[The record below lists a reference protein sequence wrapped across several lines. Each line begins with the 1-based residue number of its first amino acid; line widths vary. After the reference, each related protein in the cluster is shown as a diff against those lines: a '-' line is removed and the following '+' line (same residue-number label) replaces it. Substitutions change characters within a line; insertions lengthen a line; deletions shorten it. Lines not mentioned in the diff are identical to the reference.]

1 MSSQLRFDF
10 MHFMPYT
17 LLPEDLSKY
26 KSLWVNF
33 PNKLYDPAKAGGL
46 YETYFSQLE
55 LADRLGFD
63 AIVINEHH
71 NTAYSM
77 MQAPNIIA
85 AALLHRIK
93 RAKICVWGTPPN
105 LEYPNRLAEEYAMI
119 DVLSGGR
126 LEIAF
131 PLGTGM
137 EYWANPVNPTTAR
150 ERHRESIDIIL
161 KAWTEDG
168 PQQYYG
174 DFYTYRF
181 LNPWPKPLQKPYPP
195 CYIVGTGSP
204 ETIELAAELGFGYSA
219 VFVTREKARE
229 LNNKLRERS
238 AHYGHQIRPE
248 QMPLGVMT
256 YVAETDAIA
265 EKEGVEHI
273 RYFFETALRTIPQFL
288 APPGYLSIE
297 QLKARAAVGDKLHGT
312 FDFKNLE
319 KMIFLAVGGPEKVA
333 NLIGEWAHQMG
344 SSHINIQGAL
354 GNPPNW
360 KTVKNTTMFAEEVMP
375 RLRSKVTVGEAHR
388 EAAE

>member
-1 MSSQLRFDF
+1 

-17 LLPEDLSKY
+17 HLPEDMDKY
-26 KSLWVNF
+26 NSVWVNF
-33 PNKLYDPAKAGGL
+33 PNKIYDPEKARGL

-85 AALLHRIK
+85 GALLDRVK
-93 RAKICVWGTPPN
+93 KARICVWGTPPN
-105 LEYPNRLAEEYAMI
+105 LEYPNRLAEEYAML

-126 LEIAF
+126 LEVAF

-137 EYWANPVNPTTAR
+137 EYWAHPINPTTAR
-150 ERHRESIDIIL
+150 QRYRESLDIIL
-161 KAWTEDG
+161 KSWTEDG

-181 LNPWPKPLQKPYPP
+181 LNPWPKPLQKPHPP

-229 LNNKLRERS
+229 LNEKLRERS

-256 YVAETDAIA
+256 YVAETDEIA
-265 EKEGVEHI
+265 EKEGLEHI
-273 RYFFETALRTIPQFL
+273 RYFFETSLRTIPQFL
-288 APPGYLSIE
+288 APPGYISIE
-297 QLKARAAVGDKLHGT
+297 QLKARAAVGDKLHGS

-319 KMIFLAVGGPEKVA
+319 KMIFIAVGGPEKVA
-333 NLIGEWAHQMG
+333 NLIGEWAQQMG
-344 SSHINIQGAL
+344 STHINIQGHL
-354 GNPPNW
+354 GNVPNW
-360 KTVKNTTMFAEEVMP
+360 KAVKNLTIFAEEVMP
-375 RLRSKVTVGEAHR
+375 RLRGSGVSEAHR

>member
-1 MSSQLRFDF
+1 MSSQYRFDF

-17 LLPEDLSKY
+17 LLPKDLSKY

-33 PNKLYDPAKAGGL
+33 PNKLYDPEKAGGL

-63 AIVINEHH
+63 AIVVNEHH

-85 AALLHRIK
+85 AALLHRVK

-119 DVLSGGR
+119 DILSGGR
-126 LEIAF
+126 LEVAF

-137 EYWANPVNPTTAR
+137 EYWAHPINPVTAR
-150 ERHRESIDIIL
+150 QRYRESLDIIL
-161 KAWTEDG
+161 KCWKEDG

-181 LNPWPKPLQKPYPP
+181 LNPWPKPLQKPHPA

-219 VFVTREKARE
+219 VFVTRERAKE
-229 LNNKLRERS
+229 LNDKLRERS
-238 AHYGHQIRPE
+238 AHYGHEIKPE

-265 EKEGVEHI
+265 EKEGLEHI
-273 RYFFETALRTIPQFL
+273 QYFFEVALRTTPQFL

-297 QLKARAAVGDKLHGT
+297 QLKARAAVGDKMHGT

-319 KMIFLAVGGPEKVA
+319 KMIFIAVGGPEKVA

-344 SSHINIQGAL
+344 STHINIQGHL
-354 GNPPNW
+354 GNVPNW
-360 KTVKNTTMFAEEVMP
+360 KAVKNMTLFAEEVMP
-375 RLRSKVTVGEAHR
+375 RLRSRGIDVQR

>member
-1 MSSQLRFDF
+1 MSSRLRFDY

-17 LLPEDLSKY
+17 LLPKDLSGY
-26 KSLWVNF
+26 NSLWVNF
-33 PNKLYDPAKAGGL
+33 PNKLYDPEKAGSL

-77 MQAPNIIA
+77 MQSPNIIA
-85 AALLHRIK
+85 AALLNRVK

-126 LEIAF
+126 LEVAF

-137 EYWANPVNPTTAR
+137 EYWAHPINPVTAR
-150 ERHRESIDIIL
+150 ARYRESLDIIL

-168 PQQYYG
+168 PQAYYG

-181 LNPWPKPLQKPYPP
+181 LNPWPKPIQKPHPP

-219 VFVTREKARE
+219 VFVTRDRALQ
-229 LNNKLRERS
+229 LNQKLRERS
-238 AHYGHQIRPE
+238 ADYGHPVRPE
-248 QMPLGVMT
+248 QLPLGVMT

-265 EKEGVEHI
+265 EKEGLEHI
-273 RYFFETALRTIPQFL
+273 QYFFDTALRTIPQFL

-297 QLKARAAVGDKLHGT
+297 QLRARAAVGDKLHGA

-319 KMIFLAVGGPEKVA
+319 KQLFLAVGGPEKVA
-333 NLIGEWAHQMG
+333 NLIGEWAEKMG
-344 SSHINIQGAL
+344 TNHVNINGHL
-354 GNPPNW
+354 GNVPNW
-360 KTVKNTTMFAEEVMP
+360 KAVKNATIFAEEVMP
-375 RLRSKVTVGEAHR
+375 RLRGKGIEVHR